1 MTDSYAF
8 ILAVSLAALLDDDL
22 PAFCKK
28 AIEVIAESKQAGQTS
43 PCESYNFVEIIL
55 DHL

>member
-1 MTDSYAF
+1 MTVGYAF
-8 ILAVSLAALLDDDL
+8 IRSMSLAALQDNDFSV
-22 PAFCKK
+22 FCKK
-28 AIEVIAESKQAGQTS
+28 AIEVIAENKQAGQTS

>member
-8 ILAVSLAALLDDDL
+8 IRSMSLAALQDNDFSI
-22 PAFCKK
+22 FCKK